1 MAHRPVEP
9 GIAARIGRPDA
20 LDEAA
25 DDDAVDG
32 RQARFERTVDAHA
45 ALRRAG
51 PAHHAVA
58 DDDAEQLHI
67 VGRLDHERL
76 RLLGDVG
83 EGGVERHAVGA
94 GERGGH
100 VVGVEARADDRF
112 AMACGERGEILL
124 AGRRH
129 ALERR
134 QRRGDALEQ
143 QARAME
149 RRVRE
154 RGTRLRAMDRG
165 QLAGAELR
173 QLRAGRSQAPASAP
187 RSRHAAAA
195 RAEAPAPASP
205 PPEDGRRAPRRAA
218 PADA

>member
-1 MAHRPVEP
+1 MTTRST
-9 GIAARIGRPDA
+9 
-20 LDEAA
+20 L
-25 DDDAVDG
+25 
-32 RQARFERTVDAHA
+32 RQARFERAVDAHA

-94 GERGGH
+94 GERRGH
-100 VVGVEARADDRF
+100 AVGIEARAGHRL
-112 AMACGERGEILL
+112 AMTRRERGEVLL

-134 QRRGDALEQ
+134 QRRGDAVDE
-143 QARAME
+143 QARVVRAPPPKA
-149 RRVRE
+149 RRVAR
-154 RGTRLRAMDRG
+154 RG
-165 QLAGAELR
+165 
-173 QLRAGRSQAPASAP
+173 
-187 RSRHAAAA
+187 
-195 RAEAPAPASP
+195 
-205 PPEDGRRAPRRAA
+205 
-218 PADA
+218 